1 MMLAGFLFLLLTG
14 GSTSSYSEQP
24 ELLDVQQKSNQSFGN
39 GGNTSSYSEES
50 VLQQNF
56 NQSSQEDGESSN
68 SSCSYRDLLKHLNL
82 TKNELHTMTLPVRD
96 HTSTMQIELAVLLYA
111 ILDVKEK
118 DQKFVS
124 YICTSM
130 FWKDEYI
137 RWDPKDFCGI
147 EMMYISSQLVW
158 KPDLIVQEMTDQGK
172 APPSPYL
179 IVRNNSEVVFKKYM
193 VVVSNCRMQIYK
205 FPFDIQSCNLT
216 FRSAMHKDKAIKF
229 EIMFDSSTTTEWS
242 HESIQTQSEWLFI
255 NMTVS
260 DVTVRNKSYVIYT
273 ISMKRRS
280 LLYIVNFLLP
290 IMFFLCLD
298 LASFLISDS
307 GGEKLGFKVTVL
319 LAVTVM
325 QLILNEILPSSSD
338 RTPLIAIYCIGVFG
352 LMLLSLL
359 ETIVVMYLMEKD
371 SDSQDSDAD
380 RDQSLCKDCGD
391 KESKVSFHNCFREV
405 KKLHCACICDVSP
418 GEAPSERLSMAKE
431 GSSSQL
437 TEECRDSE
445 KLSDELVEAMKTLS
459 LLLSSR
465 KEGKKW
471 GYWTRMTKTIN
482 KVFFIFYIIAASVFL
497 AYMFIMWSTPE
508 KNSAYNSE
516 NCHAAGRPALV

>member
-1 MMLAGFLFLLLTG
+1 MSEHAPDELANGVLG
-14 GSTSSYSEQP
+14 ISSQSWIRVGVPPVTQN
-24 ELLDVQQKSNQSFGN
+24 NQSFLMFN
-39 GGNTSSYSEES
+39 RSQIRALRTVEIPPVTQKNQCFNRTSIRA
-50 VLQQNF
+50 L
-56 NQSSQEDGESSN
+56 
-68 SSCSYRDLLKHLNL
+68 RK
-82 TKNELHTMTLPVRD
+82 
-96 HTSTMQIELAVLLYA
+96 
-111 ILDVKEK
+111 KEK

-124 YICTSM
+124 YICTFT

-158 KPDLIVQEMTDQGK
+158 KPDLIVKEMTDQGK

-179 IVRNNSEVVFKKYM
+179 ILWNNSEVFFKKYM
-193 VVVSNCRMQIYK
+193 VVVSNCRMQVYK

-216 FRSAMHKDKAIKF
+216 FKSAIHFDKAIQ
-229 EIMFDSSTTTEWS
+229 FDIILNSSTTTEWS
-242 HESIQTQSEWLFI
+242 HELIQTQSEWLFI
-255 NMTVS
+255 SMTVS
-260 DVTVRNKSYVIYT
+260 NITVHNQSNVIYT

-290 IMFFLCLD
+290 ILFFMCLD
-298 LASFLISDS
+298 LASFLIPDS
-307 GGEKLGFKVTVL
+307 GGEKLSFKVTVL

-338 RTPLIAIYCIGVFG
+338 RTPLIAIYCIGMFG

-371 SDSQDSDAD
+371 SESQDSDAD
-380 RDQSLCKDCGD
+380 RDKSLCTDCGD

-437 TEECRDSE
+437 TEECHDSE
-445 KLSDELVEAMKTLS
+445 KLSDELVDAMKTLS

-465 KEGKKW
+465 MKGKKW

-482 KVFFIFYIIAASVFL
+482 KVFFIFYITAASVFL
-497 AYMFIMWSTPE
+497 VYMFIMWSTPE
-508 KNSAYNSE
+508 
-516 NCHAAGRPALV
+516 